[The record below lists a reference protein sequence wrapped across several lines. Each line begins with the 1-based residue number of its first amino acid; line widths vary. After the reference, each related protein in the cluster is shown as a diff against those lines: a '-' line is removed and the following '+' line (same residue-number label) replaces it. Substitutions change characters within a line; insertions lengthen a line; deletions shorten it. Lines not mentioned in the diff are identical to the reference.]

1 MTIHFQSVSEDVIKS
16 AVEHSISGKPMEQET
31 PSNNKEQPAT
41 LRDHI
46 KSMLKDYFDDLD
58 GHQPA
63 DLYQLVLAE
72 IEQPLLE
79 TVLTHTRGNQS
90 KAAILLGLNRGTLR
104 KKLKQY
110 NMG

>member
-1 MTIHFQSVSEDVIKS
+1 MTIHFQSVSEDVINS
-16 AVEHSISGKPMEQET
+16 AVEHSISSKGMGQEKAA
-31 PSNNKEQPAT
+31 NNEKPAT

-79 TVLTHTRGNQS
+79 SVLTHTRGNQS
-90 KAAILLGLNRGTLR
+90 KAATLLGLNRGTLR

-110 NMG
+110 NMS